1 MKVTPS
7 EQVNTIVAKTTNKKD
22 IKNVFSWWAAKN
34 EEELSEQLLSTAAYL
49 KESQAYRQR
58 SAAIYAR
65 LYGNHSLFNFIGH
78 NMSKMDHSSGLPQD
92 RPTFNVI
99 SSAVDTLV
107 SKISQARP
115 APVFLTDNG
124 DYKQRNLA
132 KKLNNF
138 ILGEFYQTKTYEK
151 AAIIL
156 RDALV
161 EGTGCLHVYETQD
174 KKVGVE
180 RVLLTEL
187 LTDPNESVYAEPRQ
201 LYRIKL
207 VDRHVLMDQCPKFK
221 NKIARAE
228 QAYVDNSSEASK
240 TVSDL
245 VMVVEGWHLPSGK
258 GAKDGRHTLACTS
271 GVIYDEEYTKDKFP
285 FAFFHYAP
293 RLLGFWSQ
301 GIAERLMGTQMEI
314 NALLYTISRAIKL
327 VGVPR
332 VFVEQGSKVSKAS
345 NNNDV
350 GVIVTYSGTKPIY
363 EVAPCVPQELYA
375 QLQRLITYAYQ
386 QEGVSSLEAQA
397 QKPAGLNSG
406 EAIRSYDDISTDRFA
421 ATSKRYDN
429 LFIDLAYLIVDLA
442 KDIAERDGEYQTV
455 YPNKN
460 GTKMVDLPKADLLK
474 DPFVIQCFNMSSLP
488 RDPAGR
494 MQKITEMIQAG
505 MISIK
510 EGRRLL
516 DYPDLEQVEMLAN
529 ASEERIFQ
537 ILDQMV
543 EDGIYTPPDPFM
555 DLQLANELVVQYYN
569 LYTSAK
575 LEEERAEMLRTF
587 FSQVQ
592 AMMQAATPPP
602 QPPMPG
608 MPGAGPAPN
617 APQANPMALPTSP
630 LVPNAVA

>member
-1 MKVTPS
+1 MKITPS
-7 EQVNTIVAKTTNKKD
+7 EQSNVVIAKTKAKKD
-22 IKNVFSWWAAKN
+22 TKNVFAWWKTKN
-34 EEELSEQLLSTAAYL
+34 EEELCNELLATVAYL
-49 KESQAYRQR
+49 KESQNYRQR
-58 SAAIYAR
+58 QAAIYAR
-65 LYGNHSLFNFIGH
+65 LYGNHSLFNFIGQ
-78 NMSKMDHSSGLPQD
+78 NMSKLDNTMGLPQD

-99 SSAVDTLV
+99 SSSVDTLV
-107 SKISQARP
+107 SKISQSRP

-138 ILGEFYQTKTYEK
+138 ILGEFYQTKVYDK
-151 AAIIL
+151 AATIL

-161 EGTGCLHVYETQD
+161 EGTGCLHVFETQD
-174 KKVGVE
+174 NKVGVE

-187 LTDPNESVYAEPRQ
+187 FTDPNESIYGEPRQ
-201 LYRIKL
+201 LYRVKL
-207 VDRHVLMDQCPKFK
+207 VDRSVLMEQCPKFK
-221 NKIARAE
+221 STIALAE
-228 QAYVDNSSEASK
+228 KAYLDNSAEASK

-258 GAKDGRHTLACTS
+258 GAKDGRHTLACS
-271 GVIYDEEYTKDKFP
+271 AGVIFDEEYTKDRFP
-285 FAFFHYAP
+285 FAFFHYAT

-332 VFVEQGSKVSKAS
+332 VFIEQGSKVSKAA

-350 GVIVTYSGTKPIY
+350 GVIVTYTGTKPIY

-375 QLQRLITYAYQ
+375 QLQRLIQYAYQ
-386 QEGVSSLEAQA
+386 QEGVSALEAQA

-421 ATSKRYDN
+421 STSKKYDN
-429 LFIDLAYLIVDLA
+429 LFVDLAYLVIDLA

-494 MQKITEMIQAG
+494 MAKVTEMIQAG

-516 DYPDLEQVEMLAN
+516 DYPDLEQMERLAN

-555 DLQLANELVVQYYN
+555 DLQLASELAVQYYN

-592 AMMQAATPPP
+592 AMIQEATQPPP
-602 QPPMPG
+602 MA
-608 MPGAGPAPN
+608 PGAPGQAPN
-617 APQANPMALPTSP
+617 VPQASPEALPTSP
-630 LVPNAVA
+630 LVPNAAMGQ

>member
-1 MKVTPS
+1 
-7 EQVNTIVAKTTNKKD
+7 
-22 IKNVFSWWAAKN
+22 
-34 EEELSEQLLSTAAYL
+34 
-49 KESQAYRQR
+49 
-58 SAAIYAR
+58 
-65 LYGNHSLFNFIGH
+65 
-78 NMSKMDHSSGLPQD
+78 
-92 RPTFNVI
+92 
-99 SSAVDTLV
+99 
-107 SKISQARP
+107 
-115 APVFLTDNG
+115 
-124 DYKQRNLA
+124 
-132 KKLNNF
+132 
-138 ILGEFYQTKTYEK
+138 
-151 AAIIL
+151 
-156 RDALV
+156 
-161 EGTGCLHVYETQD
+161 
-174 KKVGVE
+174 
-180 RVLLTEL
+180 
-187 LTDPNESVYAEPRQ
+187 
-201 LYRIKL
+201 
-207 VDRHVLMDQCPKFK
+207 
-221 NKIARAE
+221 
-228 QAYVDNSSEASK
+228 
-240 TVSDL
+240 
-245 VMVVEGWHLPSGK
+245 
-258 GAKDGRHTLACTS
+258 
-271 GVIYDEEYTKDKFP
+271 
-285 FAFFHYAP
+285 
-293 RLLGFWSQ
+293 
-301 GIAERLMGTQMEI
+301 
-314 NALLYTISRAIKL
+314 
-327 VGVPR
+327 
-332 VFVEQGSKVSKAS
+332 
-345 NNNDV
+345 
-350 GVIVTYSGTKPIY
+350 
-363 EVAPCVPQELYA
+363 
-375 QLQRLITYAYQ
+375 
-386 QEGVSSLEAQA
+386 
-397 QKPAGLNSG
+397 
-406 EAIRSYDDISTDRFA
+406 
-421 ATSKRYDN
+421 
-429 LFIDLAYLIVDLA
+429 VDLA

-516 DYPDLEQVEMLAN
+516 DYPDLEQVERLAN